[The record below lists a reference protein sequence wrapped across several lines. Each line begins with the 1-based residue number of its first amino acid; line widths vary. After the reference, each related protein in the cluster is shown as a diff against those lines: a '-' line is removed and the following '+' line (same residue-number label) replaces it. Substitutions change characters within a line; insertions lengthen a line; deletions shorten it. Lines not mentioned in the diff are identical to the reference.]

1 MKSEVMKTAWAF
13 IKDGLFT
20 TISDALKAAWNKIK
34 LVAKLKKGVA
44 YFQFRKT
51 SDGTIRNAIGTL
63 NGQNFDYTPK
73 GSNKKPNLNLVT
85 FWDVEKRAFRS
96 FNISTFLAFN

>member
-1 MKSEVMKTAWAF
+1 MKSEVFKTAWAF
-13 IKDGLFT
+13 IKDGLFAT
-20 TISDALKAAWNKIK
+20 LSEALKAAWNKVK

-51 SDGTIRNAIGTL
+51 DGTVRNAIGTL

-73 GSNKKPNLNLVT
+73 GSNKKTNLNLVT

-96 FNISTFLAFN
+96 LNISTFLAFN